1 MDWSMTLRLDARV
14 DQPGMQP
21 EVYVPQEYEL
31 DENLYAWIVQT
42 GDMGI

>member
-1 MDWSMTLRLDARV
+1 MDCSVTLRLDARV

-21 EVYVPQEYEL
+21 EVDVPHEYEL